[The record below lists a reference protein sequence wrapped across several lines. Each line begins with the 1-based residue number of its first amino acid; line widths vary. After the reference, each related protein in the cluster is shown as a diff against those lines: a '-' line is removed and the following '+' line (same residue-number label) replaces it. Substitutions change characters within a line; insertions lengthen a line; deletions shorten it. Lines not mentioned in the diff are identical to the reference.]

1 MNAYQLPNTSH
12 ATVNGGLDGRLEII
26 ERRAKGSARI
36 SLTTGLVAAGGLAC
50 ALYFTL
56 FAPGAVPGIEA
67 LKLPGDVV
75 DKLRLM
81 NGTGGRPAL
90 GDIQTIGEGSLL
102 VLSGMFDMLTV
113 LCGVMFLLAIAIGFA
128 KQSLRPLLI
137 AFPLAGASFVLPSMF
152 PELVSSEI
160 PPKEITIECVS
171 ERRCFST
178 LNEAAPVGTAGRHFI
193 NAQLYAFGQRPEA
206 VARELHALRQL
217 NEAAKIQSDH
227 KEVITALL
235 IAAGEPLEGEHAQIA
250 ADAAEKHQRYQ
261 EGGKSFLAVAGIMG
275 GIAVLFGAF
284 ALFLRLRVRS
294 IRSLLS
300 LTGGQRRLV
309 TKEVGE
315 QIPGS

>member
-26 ERRAKGSARI
+26 ERRAKDSARI

-67 LKLPGDVV
+67 LTLPADVV
-75 DKLRLM
+75 GALQLLNRAGAEPTL
-81 NGTGGRPAL
+81 GIHAL
-90 GDIQTIGEGSLL
+90 GDPFMTVFQGMLPLLKLMGGMML
-102 VLSGMFDMLTV
+102 VLGMFAAV
-113 LCGVMFLLAIAIGFA
+113 V
-128 KQSLRPLLI
+128 KKSLGPLLM
-137 AFPLAGASFVLPSMF
+137 AAPLLGASFVLPSMF
-152 PELVSSEI
+152 PELASSEI

>member
-1 MNAYQLPNTSH
+1 MYVTHDPSTGQTDREYDQTEDVDGILTTLTEGFGSWS
-12 ATVNGGLDGRLEII
+12 ATDIS
-26 ERRAKGSARI
+26 ERARI
-36 SLTTGLVAAGGLAC
+36 
-50 ALYFTL
+50 
-56 FAPGAVPGIEA
+56 
-67 LKLPGDVV
+67 
-75 DKLRLM
+75 
-81 NGTGGRPAL
+81 
-90 GDIQTIGEGSLL
+90 
-102 VLSGMFDMLTV
+102 
-113 LCGVMFLLAIAIGFA
+113 LLAIADTFDEHIDHSQPLGV
-128 KQSLRPLLI
+128 QVPLL
-137 AFPLAGASFVLPSMF
+137 GASFVLPSMF
-152 PELVSSEI
+152 PELADSEV